1 MTSKSVKEAR
11 SLAET
16 SMHFLKTCERGKFT
30 GRTSRV
36 IAENLIN
43 FEADILNKFAYIEL
57 KSFDYGFLEG
67 IQGRFQANG
76 LGLFTILS

>member
-1 MTSKSVKEAR
+1 MTSKSVKEAS

-16 SMHFLKTCERGKFT
+16 SMHFLKTCERGNFT

-36 IAENLIN
+36 IADNLIN

-57 KSFDYGFLEG
+57 NSFDYDILEG
-67 IQGRFQANG
+67 IQGRF
-76 LGLFTILS
+76 

>member
-1 MTSKSVKEAR
+1 MYDFEICPK

-16 SMHFLKTCERGKFT
+16 SMYFLKTCERGKFT

-36 IAENLIN
+36 IPDNLIN

-57 KSFDYGFLEG
+57 NSFDYGAG
-67 IQGRFQANG
+67 I
-76 LGLFTILS
+76 L